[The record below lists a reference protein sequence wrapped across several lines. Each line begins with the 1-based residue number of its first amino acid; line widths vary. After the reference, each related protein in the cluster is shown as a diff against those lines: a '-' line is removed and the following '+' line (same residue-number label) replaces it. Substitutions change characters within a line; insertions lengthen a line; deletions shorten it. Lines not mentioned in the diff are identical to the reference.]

1 MRVFLFFILFSLMT
15 FELKAQWIQMNE
27 AFGGNSVGTIKTV
40 GSTIFAGTFD
50 FGLNSKVYKSTDNG
64 LNWTISNSG
73 LGSALVHTFATIGSI
88 IFAATYSEGV
98 FKSVDNGTTWTN
110 VLSNIPNVNYY
121 SLGTKDSVIIV
132 GTDYGALYQST
143 DLGINWINVVATTPT
158 NYYYNIRS
166 NSTHFFAASSDGPF
180 ISTDNGL
187 NWNLVDSGLTI
198 SSIEEFLIQPS
209 YVFSTDNFRV
219 YRTSNN
225 GTYWE
230 TVTNNLSIN
239 SFKRSFGFSGSNQ
252 LIGTS
257 DGVFVNP
264 NNGQNWIAANS
275 GLGNND
281 VNEFDTLS
289 SYIFAATNIGI
300 FRIDTSQIN
309 TIAIGINEINEVKIL
324 NVYPNPS
331 HGKIKIEIESKF
343 INDNYKLQ
351 IFNTFGQTVLFE
363 NLNNQGSIDLS
374 HFPKGIYF
382 LEVKNLNI
390 SLHRKIIIE

>member
-1 MRVFLFFILFSLMT
+1 
-15 FELKAQWIQMNE
+15 
-27 AFGGNSVGTIKTV
+27 
-40 GSTIFAGTFD
+40 
-50 FGLNSKVYKSTDNG
+50 
-64 LNWTISNSG
+64 
-73 LGSALVHTFATIGSI
+73 
-88 IFAATYSEGV
+88 
-98 FKSVDNGTTWTN
+98 
-110 VLSNIPNVNYY
+110 
-121 SLGTKDSVIIV
+121 
-132 GTDYGALYQST
+132 
-143 DLGINWINVVATTPT
+143 
-158 NYYYNIRS
+158 
-166 NSTHFFAASSDGPF
+166 
-180 ISTDNGL
+180 
-187 NWNLVDSGLTI
+187 LTI

-257 DGVFVNP
+257 DGVFVTP